1 MPTAPAGA
9 PQRRDTSR
17 RSTDPSGDR
26 SPAPGRRPLTASR
39 RANRAGLAFV
49 SPTFLVVL
57 VVVVLPIAWTAL
69 LAFQK
74 ARLVDIQ
81 GMGLFG
87 NWSLDNF
94 SQVFDSAGFWSSL
107 GTTLLYTAG
116 ATLGSVV
123 LGLVAALA
131 LRKPFEERFF
141 GVARWIVIAFL
152 AVITLLPFYYM
163 VLLSLKP
170 IDALL
175 LDPGSLWISAKDF
188 TLSTYRDV
196 LRSTDD
202 GGQGFL
208 KFLLNSAL
216 VSLGTVVLTLV
227 AAVPGAYAVSRLKFF
242 GHRQVSALFLA
253 VYMFPATLLAVPL
266 FVIFAKIGL
275 SSSLAGLAIVYVA
288 QTVPVSIYML
298 KNYLVTIPASIE
310 EAAALDGCSRLQTV
324 RKVILPLALP
334 SLMATGLYVFMIA
347 WNEFLFALLF
357 LAADPGQW
365 TVSLGLA
372 QLSNGIEVPKTV
384 LMAGSVVLTIPVVLL
399 FFAAERLL
407 TEGLTSGADKS

>member
-1 MPTAPAGA
+1 M
-9 PQRRDTSR
+9 SR
-17 RSTDPSGDR
+17 
-26 SPAPGRRPLTASR
+26 
-39 RANRAGLAFV
+39 
-49 SPTFLVVL
+49 
-57 VVVVLPIAWTAL
+57 
-69 LAFQK
+69 
-74 ARLVDIQ
+74 AR
-81 GMGLFG
+81 
-87 NWSLDNF
+87 
-94 SQVFDSAGFWSSL
+94 
-107 GTTLLYTAG
+107 
-116 ATLGSVV
+116 
-123 LGLVAALA
+123 
-131 LRKPFEERFF
+131 FEERFF

-188 TLSTYRDV
+188 TLSTYQDV

-208 KFLLNSAL
+208 KFLVNSAL
-216 VSLGTVVLTLV
+216 VSLGTVALTLV
-227 AAVPGAYAVSRLKFF
+227 AAVPGAYAVSRLRFF

-275 SSSLAGLAIVYVA
+275 SSSLVGLAVVYVA

-372 QLSNGIEVPKTV
+372 QLSNGIEVPKTI

>member
-1 MPTAPAGA
+1 M
-9 PQRRDTSR
+9 
-17 RSTDPSGDR
+17 SGK
-26 SPAPGRRPLTASR
+26 
-39 RANRAGLAFV
+39 
-49 SPTFLVVL
+49 
-57 VVVVLPIAWTAL
+57 TAL
-69 LAFQK
+69 TR
-74 ARLVDIQ
+74 AR
-81 GMGLFG
+81 
-87 NWSLDNF
+87 
-94 SQVFDSAGFWSSL
+94 
-107 GTTLLYTAG
+107 
-116 ATLGSVV
+116 
-123 LGLVAALA
+123 
-131 LRKPFEERFF
+131 FEERFF

-152 AVITLLPFYYM
+152 AVITILPFYYM

-175 LDPGSLWISAKDF
+175 LDPGSLWVSAQDF

-208 KFLLNSAL
+208 RFLLNSAL

-253 VYMFPATLLAVPL
+253 VYLFPATLLAVPL

-275 SSSLAGLAIVYVA
+275 SSSLVGLAVVYVA

>member
-1 MPTAPAGA
+1 M
-9 PQRRDTSR
+9 SR
-17 RSTDPSGDR
+17 
-26 SPAPGRRPLTASR
+26 A
-39 RANRAGLAFV
+39 
-49 SPTFLVVL
+49 
-57 VVVVLPIAWTAL
+57 
-69 LAFQK
+69 Q
-74 ARLVDIQ
+74 
-81 GMGLFG
+81 
-87 NWSLDNF
+87 
-94 SQVFDSAGFWSSL
+94 
-107 GTTLLYTAG
+107 
-116 ATLGSVV
+116 
-123 LGLVAALA
+123 
-131 LRKPFEERFF
+131 FEERFF
-141 GVARWIVIAFL
+141 GAARWVVIAFL
-152 AVITLLPFYYM
+152 AVITVVPFYYM
-163 VLLSLKP
+163 LLLSLKP

-175 LDPGSLWISAKDF
+175 LDPGSLWVSTKDF

-216 VSLGTVVLTLV
+216 VALGTVALTLL

-242 GHRQVSALFLA
+242 GYRQVSALFLA
-253 VYMFPATLLAVPL
+253 VYLFPATLLAVPL
-266 FVIFAKIGL
+266 FVVFAKLHL

-288 QTVPVSIYML
+288 QTVPVAIYML
-298 KNYLVTIPASIE
+298 KNYLVTIPYSIE
-310 EAAALDGCSRLQTV
+310 EAAALDGLSRLQTL

-357 LAADPGQW
+357 LAADPGKW
-365 TVSLGLA
+365 TVPLGLA
-372 QLSNGIEVPKTV
+372 QLSNGVEVPKTV

>member
-1 MPTAPAGA
+1 M
-9 PQRRDTSR
+9 
-17 RSTDPSGDR
+17 SGK
-26 SPAPGRRPLTASR
+26 
-39 RANRAGLAFV
+39 
-49 SPTFLVVL
+49 
-57 VVVVLPIAWTAL
+57 TAL
-69 LAFQK
+69 TR
-74 ARLVDIQ
+74 AR
-81 GMGLFG
+81 
-87 NWSLDNF
+87 
-94 SQVFDSAGFWSSL
+94 
-107 GTTLLYTAG
+107 
-116 ATLGSVV
+116 
-123 LGLVAALA
+123 
-131 LRKPFEERFF
+131 FEERFF

-208 KFLLNSAL
+208 RFLLNSAL

-253 VYMFPATLLAVPL
+253 VYLFPATLLAVPL